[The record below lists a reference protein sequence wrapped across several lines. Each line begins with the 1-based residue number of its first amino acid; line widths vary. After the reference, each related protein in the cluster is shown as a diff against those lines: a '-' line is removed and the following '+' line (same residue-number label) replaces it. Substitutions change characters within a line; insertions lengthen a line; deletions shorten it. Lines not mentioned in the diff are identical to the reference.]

1 MKIILSLLLL
11 TLFVSCSKEEAN
23 VETDKPA
30 TTADVTTEIETKT
43 AEASTKVEAKA
54 AEVSKELE
62 TKTAD
67 LSKEVE
73 TKTAEVAT
81 KIEAA
86 KSETTVLT
94 KAIDAVKS
102 ANYEVACGKCVFKD
116 AECKT
121 CKIYV
126 KLGENVFPVM
136 GLDLDA
142 NKLGLCKTSATADV
156 KGEVKDKSFFAT
168 SLENLKLNLPDLP
181 SSTEDALDKIKKIG
195 F

>member
-1 MKIILSLLLL
+1 MKFILLVLL

-23 VETDKPA
+23 VETETPA
-30 TTADVTTEIETKT
+30 KAVELNKDAEAKVAEVTTEIE
-43 AEASTKVEAKA
+43 AKA
-54 AEVSKELE
+54 DNISK
-62 TKTAD
+62 D
-67 LSKEVE
+67 VE
-73 TKTAEVAT
+73 TKTAELNKDVETKVAEATT